1 MQLNIK
7 DPETHRLVAE
17 LSEEIGVTKAS
28 AVKEAV
34 REKLQRVRSDREAD
48 IAERLARL
56 RELTAQMRAR
66 MPKPLPTQ
74 QELDDWMYDEN
85 GLPR

>member
-7 DPETHRLVAE
+7 DAETHRLVSE
-17 LSEEIGVTKAS
+17 LSQEIGLSKAS

-34 REKLQRVRSDREAD
+34 REKLQRVKNARDAD
-48 IAERLARL
+48 VTRRLAEL
-56 RELTAQMRAR
+56 RVLTAQIRER
-66 MPKPLPTQ
+66 LPKPLPTQ
-74 QELDDWMYDEN
+74 QELDDWMYDED

>member
-7 DPETHRLVAE
+7 DAETCAMIGELAE
-17 LSEEIGVTKAS
+17 VTGTTKAGI
-28 AVKEAV
+28 VKEMA
-34 REKLQRVRSDREAD
+34 RERLDRIAAEREAD
-48 IAERLARL
+48 IARRLAEL
-56 RELTAQMRAR
+56 RVLTAQIRAR